1 MTVASPAL
9 TAPAVQTIIDE
20 NYGPDKAGFYPMNKT
35 LSEKIVALIEK
46 GKPEDGDRLQQKV
59 MVLIWNNYDGGDNA
73 EHVARRIFET
83 FNLS

>member
-1 MTVASPAL
+1 MTVATQTL
-9 TAPAVQTIIDE
+9 TAAAVQTIIDG
-20 NYGPDKAGFYPMNKT
+20 NYGPDRDGFYPMNKN

-46 GKPEDGDRLQQKV
+46 GNGGDGERLEQKV

-73 EHVARRIFET
+73 EHVAHKIFET